1 MEPKLSVIT
10 VCYEAAGEI
19 EKTLQSV
26 LEQRFCDYEYI
37 FVDGGSKDGTPEKIR
52 AYEAALKSRCRG
64 VSITSEP
71 DGGIYDAMNKG
82 LRRARGEWV
91 LMLNAGDTLADP
103 LVLADIFQGREYAQA
118 VLYGDAALRDIHG
131 AREIF
136 KPFPAMKLE
145 EMERGLPFCHQAA
158 FVRRELLKKYPFDT
172 RFSVSADY
180 DQFLRIWMDGAAF
193 LHIPRV
199 VAIFD
204 CGGVCLSRPHATMA
218 QCDAV
223 RQFRNFPGRP
233 ASQWQRLRGRLRAAV
248 KTWAPGLFYSSRR
261 GWRHRLSHDPE
272 GRALLGE

>member
-10 VCYEAAGEI
+10 VCYKAVGEI
-19 EKTLQSV
+19 EKTILSV

-37 FVDGGSKDGTPEKIR
+37 FVDGDSQDGTLEKIR
-52 AYEAALKSRCRG
+52 AYEAALKRRCRG
-64 VSITSEP
+64 VSVTSEP
-71 DGGIYDAMNKG
+71 DEGIYDAMNKG

-91 LMLNAGDTLADP
+91 LMLNAGD
-103 LVLADIFQGREYAQA
+103 VLADGLVLEDIFRGREYAQD
-118 VLYGDAALRDIHG
+118 VVYGDALLRDQHG
-131 AREIF
+131 ERALF
-136 KPFPAMKLE
+136 KPFPARKLE

-158 FVRRELLKKYPFDT
+158 FARRELLQKYPFDT

-180 DQFLRIWMDGAAF
+180 DQFLRIWLNGAAF

-204 CGGVCLSRPHATMA
+204 CSGVCLSRPHDTMA

-233 ASQWQRLRGRLRAAV
+233 ASLWQRLRGRLRAAV
-248 KTWAPGLFYSSRR
+248 KAGFPGLFYSPRR
-261 GWRHRLSHDPE
+261 GWRDQLHRDAE
-272 GRALLGE
+272 GRVLLDA